1 VDDAGEIEFREFV
14 QGRSAAH
21 LRTAYLL
28 TGDWA
33 AAEDL
38 LQTTMGKV
46 YLAWRRISNR
56 ENVDAYVRR
65 VMVNTYSSWWR
76 RAWRGE
82 RPTAVLPDRAGPDPM
97 AAADQRDRI
106 RRALAELPKR
116 QRAAVVL
123 RHYDDLSEAETARVL
138 GCSVG
143 TVKSQTARGLARLRE
158 VLAYADRED
167 YSPPNAPALA
177 GADQKGA
184 RA

>member
-1 VDDAGEIEFREFV
+1 MDDAEEARFNEFV
-14 QGRSAAH
+14 QGRSTAH

-38 LQTTMGKV
+38 LQTTMAKV
-46 YLAWRRISNR
+46 YLAWGRIDDR
-56 ENVDAYVRR
+56 DNVDAYVRR
-65 VMVNTYSSWWR
+65 VRVTTYSSWWR

-82 RPTAVLPDRAGPDPM
+82 RPTADLPERAGADPM

-123 RHYDDLSEAETARVL
+123 RHYDDLSEAETAR
-138 GCSVG
+138 
-143 TVKSQTARGLARLRE
+143 GLARLRD
-158 VLAYADRED
+158 VRAHADAKD
-167 YSPPNAPALA
+167 SAAISPALT
-177 GADQKGA
+177 GGGQKGA
-184 RA
+184 RP